1 MSRYFLEMAPAMSEA
16 QLKGLDEHKYSA
28 AGTSAVEPVMQVYW
42 RWLVEKVPL
51 WVAPN
56 LITLVG
62 LIINVV
68 TSLLLMYYS
77 PTAREQA
84 PAWVY
89 MSCAVGLFLYQSLDA
104 IDGKQARRTGSSTPL
119 GELFDHGCDSISTVF
134 VGVATCCA
142 MTMGDSPDLM
152 FITFFNAVFVF
163 YCAHWQT
170 YVSGTLKF
178 GYFDVTETQF
188 GVIMLFLM
196 SMVLGKEFWGMQVPL
211 VGLSVRVVAVI
222 GSTSLSTWTVWGNFQ
237 TILKGGAGKNGS
249 TVAGTSVL
257 SPGFPIL
264 FPIVLALM
272 IYKKSSM
279 DLFQDHPC
287 LYLLMFGMAIGKITN
302 KLVVAH
308 MTKSEMTMF
317 DSSMIG
323 PGLLFLDQYFNSFI
337 NEYIVLWISL
347 IFVTFD
353 LVQYCFLVCLQICD
367 HLDIYC
373 FNITSKPS
381 KKGMNSGNM
390 SKETVQLQKPLSS
403 SINLH
408 ATRGGENLKVYS
420 RPRTRSLTRASREQD
435 R

>member
-1 MSRYFLEMAPAMSEA
+1 MSRYFLEMAPTMSEA

-28 AGTSAVEPVMQVYW
+28 SGTSAVEPVMQVFW

-77 PTAREQA
+77 PTAKEEA

-142 MTMGDSPDLM
+142 MTMGDNPDLM

-178 GYFDVTETQF
+178 GYINVTEAQILIMAIHIVSAVF
-188 GVIMLFLM
+188 GTSIWFN
-196 SMVLGKEFWGMQVPL
+196 KVPL
-211 VGLSVRVVAVI
+211 VGLSVRVIAVI
-222 GSTSLSTWTVWGNFQ
+222 CSTSLSTWTVWGNFQ

-279 DLFQDHPC
+279 GLFQNHPC
-287 LYLLMFGMAIGKITN
+287 LYLLMFGMSIGKITN
-302 KLVVAH
+302 KLVIAH

-353 LVQYCFLVCLQICD
+353 LVQYCCLVCLQICD

-381 KKGMNSGNM
+381 KKGLNSGNV
-390 SKETVQLQKPLSS
+390 SK
-403 SINLH
+403 
-408 ATRGGENLKVYS
+408 ATRGAENLTVYS
-420 RPRTRSLTRASREQD
+420 RPRTRSLTRANREQD